1 MAIYMK
7 YSSPDIKGGVTT
19 TGFTGQTEIL
29 SFSYGISRAVGSA
42 IGGGTNREKSVP
54 DVTDITLMKM
64 EDEASGMLM
73 QEAYSGKG
81 KATVILSFVRTD
93 AGGGESYLE
102 YTLSNVMLTNWSTS
116 GSSSDRPTE
125 SFSLNFTK
133 IETKY
138 ITQNADAEGGD
149 SFPVTYDLTTQ
160 TMS

>member
-7 YSSPDIKGGVTT
+7 YSSPDIKGGVKT
-19 TGFTGQTEIL
+19 TGFEDQTEIL
-29 SFSYGISRAVGSA
+29 SFSYGIARQVGSA
-42 IGGGTNREKSVP
+42 VGGGTNREKSVP
-54 DVTDITLMKM
+54 SVTDISLVKM

-81 KATVILSFVRTD
+81 KATVIISFVRTD
-93 AGGGESYLE
+93 AGGGEAYLQ
-102 YTLSNVMLTNWSTS
+102 YTLSNVMLTSWSAG
-116 GSSSDRPTE
+116 GSSDDRPQET
-125 SFSLNFTK
+125 FSLNFTK

-138 ITQNADAEGGD
+138 ITQNVDAEGGD